1 MLTSAKSQT
10 RTVRCTGLAILSL
23 YCSWNLPPA
32 IFWYYLRYANRK
44 FYAKNW
50 TSLRGARVFANDLFD
65 FAAFPIENVWKMA
78 KNRVFWKKTYQNRLE
93 TTFWY
98 IKSTL
103 HVSLHPSRLFKAF
116 PKLRM
121 DLPVTYRSRFGL
133 KSEWKTWFLTISW
146 FLKTI
151 KMYWYQNNYPLARD

>member
-1 MLTSAKSQT
+1 MWCLMRHYRLYYLKKLRKEKITIVRRSKLSFVKSIFFWNLFLYLS
-10 RTVRCTGLAILSL
+10 VKCTGLAILSL
-23 YCSWNLPPA
+23 YCSWNFPPA

-103 HVSLHPSRLFKAF
+103 HVSLHPSRLF
-116 PKLRM
+116 
-121 DLPVTYRSRFGL
+121 
-133 KSEWKTWFLTISW
+133 
-146 FLKTI
+146 
-151 KMYWYQNNYPLARD
+151 